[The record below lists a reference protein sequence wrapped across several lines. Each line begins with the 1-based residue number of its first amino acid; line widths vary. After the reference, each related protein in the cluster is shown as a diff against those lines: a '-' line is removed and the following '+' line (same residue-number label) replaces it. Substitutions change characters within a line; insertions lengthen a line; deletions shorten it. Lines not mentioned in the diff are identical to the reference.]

1 MERESN
7 NRLPFLDVL
16 VSKNGST
23 LSTNVYRK
31 PTHTGRYLH
40 FDSNHPHHVKRGVV
54 RSLIHRASVI
64 CQDRH
69 DFLNEARHIKHD
81 LALNGHPS
89 ALVNSIISTPTTSP
103 PDIDL
108 TTQGTV
114 VIPYVKGVSEKFRRI
129 GNRYNIRTIFKTSHT
144 IRRAI
149 MKTRPDRDL
158 LETRHCIYSIPCE
171 CGRCYIGET
180 GRPLGVR
187 LKEHQYNLKQGLL
200 DKSKLA
206 QHAYEGHRVC
216 WKEATVLQ
224 VESNIIWRKYK
235 EAAHMAVATEPISQ
249 PSLEISPIWT
259 TLINK
264 EVSKFH

>member
-1 MERESN
+1 MS
-7 NRLPFLDVL
+7 
-16 VSKNGST
+16 VSA
-23 LSTNVYRK
+23 
-31 PTHTGRYLH
+31 
-40 FDSNHPHHVKRGVV
+40 F
-54 RSLIHRASVI
+54 
-64 CQDRH
+64 
-69 DFLNEARHIKHD
+69 
-81 LALNGHPS
+81 
-89 ALVNSIISTPTTSP
+89 VNSIINRPTTTNT

-171 CGRCYIGET
+171 YGRCYIGET

-200 DKSKLA
+200 DKSV
-206 QHAYEGHRVC
+206 GPTC
-216 WKEATVLQ
+216 
-224 VESNIIWRKYK
+224 I
-235 EAAHMAVATEPISQ
+235 
-249 PSLEISPIWT
+249 
-259 TLINK
+259 
-264 EVSKFH
+264 